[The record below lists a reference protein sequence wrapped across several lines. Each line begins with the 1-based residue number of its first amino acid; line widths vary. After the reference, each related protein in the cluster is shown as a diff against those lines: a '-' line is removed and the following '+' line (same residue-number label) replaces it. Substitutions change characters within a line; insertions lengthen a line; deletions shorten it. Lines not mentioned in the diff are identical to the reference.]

1 MAIEFKSSQRFASLG
16 NLRRMACASQGLIH
30 IPKDLADLN
39 PRLFCVHHQLVFL
52 RKCQKMPMLRD
63 IWDTMDGRN
72 PKNYLGWLKPYKHL
86 MGYTTYQLMQD
97 FFHLL
102 YGFVPTWATLILASK
117 SRAKKCRPWIILIH
131 MFDRLSHLPG
141 LVNVNINYG
150 KSTCL
155 MGKSTI
161 SMTIFNSYVS
171 HYQAG

>member
-1 MAIEFKSSQRFASLG
+1 MPARDLFIS
-16 NLRRMACASQGLIH
+16 
-30 IPKDLADLN
+30 PKIWQISIRDC
-39 PRLFCVHHQLVFL
+39 FVSTISWFFL

-117 SRAKKCRPWIILIH
+117 SRAKKCRPWFILIH